1 MSRHSLSLKKS
12 WRKSVACLIGVVIV
26 MLGFGL
32 FPFGR
37 VLIDRMDRSMG
48 DWIIRNS
55 GGPAEKEELVLLG
68 IDEASMALDALD
80 PAEVSDSPALS
91 LMGDRFPWSRDVWA
105 QAIDGLANTV
115 GVKHVGIAQR
125 RHEQAVIG
133 IDGNADIDS

>member
-1 MSRHSLSLKKS
+1 MSSHSLSLTKN
-12 WRKSVACLIGVVIV
+12 WRKSVACLMGVMIV

-37 VLIDRMDRSMG
+37 ALIDRMDRSMG

-80 PAEVSDSPALS
+80 PAEVSASPALS
-91 LMGDRFPWSRDVWA
+91 LSLESR
-105 QAIDGLANTV
+105 GLGAC
-115 GVKHVGIAQR
+115 
-125 RHEQAVIG
+125 
-133 IDGNADIDS
+133 D